1 MENMIFLK
9 FEWVH
14 SVSKKKKYDGWLGN
28 IMVPNKN
35 AQGQHYPVQELCQ
48 KTCGNMG
55 NIMFMYH
62 QQYSSYLG
70 MMVRWQNKSFVQGDA
85 IQYDVIS
92 TIFIQSF

>member
-1 MENMIFLK
+1 
-9 FEWVH
+9 
-14 SVSKKKKYDGWLGN
+14 
-28 IMVPNKN
+28 MVPNKN

-70 MMVRWQNKSFVQGDA
+70 MMVR
-85 IQYDVIS
+85 
-92 TIFIQSF
+92 